1 MKKLIT
7 GIMAFLGIIVSLI
20 GFGIMNTESDFS
32 LFLKGFVIAVIG
44 AAITFY
50 LIFRSIDVEVYQCF
64 YKNQNIL
71 DYPEIQNI
79 LGVHGEIRGG
89 AFITKEC
96 MKALSNECG
105 FDILDNKDFTF
116 IVKNIKRKNAFRI
129 SRYIIADRSE
139 LAF

>member
-1 MKKLIT
+1 MKKIISGFIGLTGVIIT
-7 GIMAFLGIIVSLI
+7 IV

-32 LFLKGFVIAVIG
+32 MLLKGTGIAIFG
-44 AAITFY
+44 ATIVA
-50 LIFRSIDVEVYQCF
+50 LIIFKGTDIEAYQCL
-64 YKNQNIL
+64 YKNKNIL
-71 DYPEIQNI
+71 DYPEIQNY
-79 LGVHGEIRGG
+79 LGIHGEIREG

-116 IVKNIKRKNAFRI
+116 IVKNIKRKNAFQI

>member
-50 LIFRSIDVEVYQCF
+50 LIFRSTDVEVYQCF

-71 DYPEIQNI
+71 DYPEIQRY
-79 LGVHGEIRGG
+79 LGVHGFLRGG

-96 MKALSNECG
+96 MKILSNECG
-105 FDILDNKDFTF
+105 FDVLNDKNFTF
-116 IVKNIKRKNAFRI
+116 IIKNIKRGDAFRI